1 MWKRE
6 RKETRKTISLFS
18 TTPPLQKVLE
28 RSVPTWVINILHG
41 LSNSSI
47 TSSNNYWWVLTKV
60 YFCVWS
66 SVGWDLGV
74 GMARRSLTENGDYTK
89 FPCRRFFHLWLL
101 VLRGR
106 ASTTLER
113 ITALKIKNMCSFGC
127 EDDQGTEATRRWLL
141 VWKITTSAV
150 A

>member
-74 GMARRSLTENGDYTK
+74 GMARRSLTENGDYILNFLAEDSSTSDYWCSGVELAL
-89 FPCRRFFHLWLL
+89 PWRELL
-101 VLRGR
+101 PWKSRICAALAVKMTR
-106 ASTTLER
+106 AQKPREGDSWFER
-113 ITALKIKNMCSFGC
+113 
-127 EDDQGTEATRRWLL
+127 
-141 VWKITTSAV
+141 
-150 A
+150 